1 MLTNNNGNNN
11 GNNNANFDLNIAN
24 YKIQELEQI
33 FELPSHYDES
43 IIEMKE
49 TKLRQNILNDKSV
62 SPNTKT
68 NTLNFIT
75 DVKQKLI
82 INVQAQRNTGQATN
96 ISNLAKTYKNVYNLD
111 KSLQAS
117 DTISGGSTFIIKP
130 PPTAYGQS
138 QPSEF
143 YPGAI
148 NPLNKRIL
156 RQNINIDTRFRDNY
170 YASQASNFHLD
181 LPLRLTQVVSL
192 QLSALELPTTF
203 YAISAI
209 FGNNF
214 FVLEIANAGVAPLIV
229 IIPDGNYDYLSFPG
243 YVNNFLQNQTVNV
256 LYKDIEFIA
265 DANTPAGSGS
275 GGSGRMIIG
284 LKSGSTVTSFSINFQ
299 TDRYGNEDRQTPL
312 PLKCG
317 WLMGFREGYYENN
330 VSYVS
335 EGIID
340 FVGTKYIYLVVD
352 DFNNS
357 VNDGFYG
364 AFTSSILN
372 KNILARI
379 SLQGSVFSV
388 LSQNNFILIT
398 TPRQYFGPVDIQKLQ
413 IQLLDEY
420 GRILNLNNMD
430 YSFCL
435 TFQTIYDL

>member
-1 MLTNNNGNNN
+1 MLTNNNGNS
-11 GNNNANFDLNIAN
+11 NANFDLNIAN

-33 FELPSHYDES
+33 FELPSYYDES

-49 TKLRQNILNDKSV
+49 TKLRQNILNDRTV
-62 SPNTKT
+62 SPNVKT

-82 INVQAQRNTGQATN
+82 VAVQAQRNTGQANN
-96 ISNLAKTYKNVYNLD
+96 ISKLATTYKNVYNLD

-117 DTISGGSTFIIKP
+117 DTISSGSTFIIKP
-130 PPTAYGQS
+130 PPTPYGQS

-156 RQNINIDTRFRDNY
+156 RQNINIDTRFRENY
-170 YASQASNFHLD
+170 YATQSANFHLD

-203 YAISAI
+203 YAISSI

-214 FVLEIANAGVAPLIV
+214 FVLEISNAGVAPLII

-275 GGSGRMIIG
+275 GGSGRMIVG
-284 LKSGSTVTSFSINFQ
+284 LKSGSTITSFSINLQ
-299 TDRYGNEDRQTPL
+299 TDRYGNEDKQTPL

-330 VSYVS
+330 VSYIS
-335 EGIID
+335 EGIVD

-379 SLQGSVFSV
+379 SLQGTVFSL
-388 LSQNNFILIT
+388 LSQSNYLLTT

>member
-1 MLTNNNGNNN
+1 MLSNNSTL
-11 GNNNANFDLNIAN
+11 NFDLNISN
-24 YKIQELEQI
+24 YKMAELEQI
-33 FELPSHYDES
+33 LELPSNYDES

-62 SPNTKT
+62 PANIKT

-75 DVKQKLI
+75 DVKQKLVI
-82 INVQAQRNTGQATN
+82 YVQTQRNTGQPSN
-96 ISNLAKTYKNVYNLD
+96 IGSLAKTYQNVYNLD
-111 KSLQAS
+111 KTLQPS

-130 PPTAYGQS
+130 QPTAYGQS

-143 YPGAI
+143 YPGSI

-170 YASQASNFHLD
+170 YATQSANFHLD
-181 LPLRLTQVVSL
+181 LPIRLTQVVSL

-203 YAISAI
+203 YAISAV

-214 FVLEIANAGVAPLIV
+214 FVLEIPSVAPLIV
-229 IIPDGNYDYLSFPG
+229 TIPDGNYDYLSFPG

-265 DANTPAGSGS
+265 DANTPGGSGS
-275 GGSGRMIIG
+275 GGTGRMVVGI
-284 LKSGSTVTSFSINFQ
+284 KAASSVTKYSINFQ

-330 VSYVS
+330 VSYIS

-364 AFTSSILN
+364 AFNSSILN

-388 LSQNNFILIT
+388 LAQSNFLLT
-398 TPRQYFGPVDIQKLQ
+398 TTARQYFGPVDIQKLQ

>member
-1 MLTNNNGNNN
+1 MLSNNSTL
-11 GNNNANFDLNIAN
+11 NFDLNISN
-24 YKIQELEQI
+24 YKMAELEQI
-33 FELPSHYDES
+33 LELPSNYDES

-62 SPNTKT
+62 PANIKT

-75 DVKQKLI
+75 DVKQKLVI
-82 INVQAQRNTGQATN
+82 YVQTQRNTGQPSN
-96 ISNLAKTYKNVYNLD
+96 IGSLAKTYQNVYNLD
-111 KSLQAS
+111 KTLQPS

-130 PPTAYGQS
+130 QPTAYGQS

-143 YPGAI
+143 YPGSI

-170 YASQASNFHLD
+170 YATQSANFHLD
-181 LPLRLTQVVSL
+181 LPIRLTQVVSL

-203 YAISAI
+203 YAISAV

-214 FVLEIANAGVAPLIV
+214 FVLEIPSVAPLIV
-229 IIPDGNYDYLSFPG
+229 TIPDGNYDYLSFPG

-265 DANTPAGSGS
+265 DANTPGGSGS
-275 GGSGRMIIG
+275 GGTGRMVVGI
-284 LKSGSTVTSFSINFQ
+284 KAASSVTQYSINFQ

-330 VSYVS
+330 VSYIS

-364 AFTSSILN
+364 AFNSSILN

-388 LSQNNFILIT
+388 LAQSNFLLT
-398 TPRQYFGPVDIQKLQ
+398 TTARQYFGPVDIQKLQ

>member
-1 MLTNNNGNNN
+1 MLSNNSGL
-11 GNNNANFDLNIAN
+11 NFDLNISN
-24 YKIQELEQI
+24 YKTAELEQI
-33 FELPSHYDES
+33 LELPSNYDES

-62 SPNTKT
+62 PPNIKT

-75 DVKQKLI
+75 DVKQKLVVH
-82 INVQAQRNTGQATN
+82 VQTQRNTGQASN
-96 ISNLAKTYKNVYNLD
+96 IGSLAKTYQNVYNLD
-111 KSLQAS
+111 KTLQPS

-130 PPTAYGQS
+130 QPTAYGQS

-170 YASQASNFHLD
+170 YATQSANFHLD
-181 LPLRLTQVVSL
+181 LPIRLTQVVSL

-203 YAISAI
+203 YAISAV

-214 FVLEIANAGVAPLIV
+214 FVLEIPNIEPLIV
-229 IIPDGNYDYLSFPG
+229 TIPDGNYDYLSFPD

-265 DANTPAGSGS
+265 DANTPSGSGS
-275 GGSGRMIIG
+275 GGSGRMVVG
-284 LKSGSTVTSFSINFQ
+284 LKVGSTITKYSINFQ
-299 TDRYGNEDRQTPL
+299 TDRFGNEDRQTPL

-330 VSYVS
+330 VSYIS

-364 AFTSSILN
+364 AFNSSILN

-379 SLQGSVFSV
+379 SLQGSVFSI
-388 LSQNNFILIT
+388 LSQSNFLLTT

-420 GRILNLNNMD
+420 GRILNLNSMD

>member
-1 MLTNNNGNNN
+1 MLTNNNGS
-11 GNNNANFDLNIAN
+11 NFDLNIAN
-24 YKIQELEQI
+24 YKIAELEQI
-33 FELPSHYDES
+33 LELPSNYDES

-49 TKLRQNILNDKSV
+49 TKLRQNILNDKTV
-62 SPNTKT
+62 SPKIKT

-75 DVKQKLI
+75 DVKKKLI

-96 ISNLAKTYKNVYNLD
+96 ISNLAKTYQDVYNLD
-111 KSLQAS
+111 KSLHPS
-117 DTISGGSTFIIKP
+117 DTIASGSTFIIKP
-130 PPTAYGQS
+130 KPTAYGQS

-143 YPGAI
+143 YQGSI

-156 RQNINIDTRFRDNY
+156 RQNINIDTRFRENY
-170 YASQASNFHLD
+170 YSTQPSNFHLD

-203 YAISAI
+203 YAVSSI

-214 FVLEIANAGVAPLIV
+214 FVLDIANPGVDPLIV
-229 IIPDGNYDYLSFPG
+229 IISDGNYDYLSFTD
-243 YVNNFLQNQTVNV
+243 YINIFLQTQTVNV

-265 DANTPAGSGS
+265 DANTPASTGSS
-275 GGSGRMIIG
+275 GSGRMVVG
-284 LKSGSTVTSFSINFQ
+284 VKAGSTITNYSINFQ
-299 TDRYGNEDRQTPL
+299 TDRYGNEDKQTPL

-317 WLMGFREGYYENN
+317 WLMGFREGFYENN
-330 VSYVS
+330 VSYIS
-335 EGIID
+335 EGVID
-340 FVGTKYIYLVVD
+340 LFGIKYIYLVVD

-357 VNDGFYG
+357 VNDGFYA

-379 SLQGSVFSV
+379 SLQGNVFSL
-388 LSQNNFILIT
+388 LSQNNFNLIT
-398 TPRQYFGPVDIQKLQ
+398 NPRQYFGPVDIQKLQ